1 MGCLRQK
8 LGAPVYQLLGGVY
21 RNKIRVYTHISGR
34 TPEEYAKN
42 ALTKVEQGFTALKT
56 TLFEAVKP
64 IDSLSLVEKT
74 VERFRAIREA
84 VGDDVDIAVDC
95 HGRLSPAMAVR
106 IAKALEPYYP
116 MFLEEPCLPENVDAM
131 AIIARSTSIPI
142 ATGERLF
149 TRWGFREVLEKQA
162 ASIIQPD
169 LSHAGGI
176 MECKKIAAVAETY
189 YVALAPRCPL
199 GSIALASCIQL
210 DACTPNFLIQE
221 QVTLGEGYL
230 EEPFKLK
237 DGYVEVP
244 KKPGLGIELNDD
256 FIKRKIYSGE
266 WETPRLYYENGS
278 VAEW

>member
-1 MGCLRQK
+1 VGCLRQK

-42 ALTKVEQGFTALKT
+42 ALTKVEQDFTALKT

-64 IDSLSLVEKT
+64 VDSLPLVEKT
-74 VERFRAIREA
+74 VEKFRAIREA

-116 MFLEEPCLPENVDAM
+116 MFLEELCLPENVDAM
-131 AIIARSTSIPI
+131 AIIARSMSISI
-142 ATGERLF
+142 VTGERLF

-244 KKPGLGIELNDD
+244 KKPG
-256 FIKRKIYSGE
+256 
-266 WETPRLYYENGS
+266 
-278 VAEW
+278 